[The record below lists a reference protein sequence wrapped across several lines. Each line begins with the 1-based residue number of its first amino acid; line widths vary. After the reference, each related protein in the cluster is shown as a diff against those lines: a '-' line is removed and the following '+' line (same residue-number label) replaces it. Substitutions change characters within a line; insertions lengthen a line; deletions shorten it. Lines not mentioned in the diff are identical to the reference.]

1 MRKRNRDPAHLISK
15 EEIMNTYAEKK
26 KSPMLT
32 KKQQSPQKS
41 SDEMLRS
48 GLSSLHSRP
57 AALSEELGN
66 KIRER
71 CGINPASVKVYR
83 DDGLSGLGQKA
94 YAKGAEIH
102 LSGGVSTSGEEGQR
116 VVLHE
121 AAHIAQQGSRSVAG
135 AVNDDPALEQQADR
149 VAAGEVMQ
157 GSFSVPVNS
166 ENAPVQGWAPWDKAK
181 KKFAEKKERDAK
193 RTAAFAEGTS
203 LGNKH
208 LDRLVAANDWVR
220 DKMDDFRDFRSG
232 VKEKIADKYHGSKFE
247 SGVNKTK
254 GWFKGVGSGI
264 AGMAKSA
271 GNWVKDKATDAGTAI
286 KGSKLGQWVSRKKEE
301 RAKKK
306 AEEALKPKE
315 PGKFSKFMTG
325 AKNWV
330 SDKAKSAGGWISDKA
345 KAAGSAI
352 KGSKLGQWVSRKKE
366 ERAKK
371 KAAEAQKEPGWFK
384 KTAAAAGEKIKS
396 GAGWVKDKAVKGG
409 TWVKNKAVKA
419 GKWLSKKKDDI
430 SDWIEEKKQAY
441 ADHDDQRYL
450 KRLVRKGGASALNA
464 IALADQDLK
473 HGEYSGNVK
482 HRAEA
487 LRDYDEE
494 KRQFMTDEE
503 SKAAKAAKKAEPLS
517 AGKVLDV
524 VGDNVDVVGSVM
536 SAHDARKRGNSQ
548 QAALDSMDAINS
560 GMGYV
565 TKGLSSLDL
574 PGLSAVGDV
583 AEMGTTI
590 GKLGIHSYQKHKLNG
605 VDEAG
610 QTAGVDEAD
619 QKYMRIAHSGYGNT
633 LDQEIRSG
641 VGDVAKYGISA
652 LGSGLSAVTGG
663 VSSTVAKGLNKAV
676 DLGVSHMN
684 SSAREKTD
692 SEIGYEDIFG
702 SVDAAKK
709 FKSKHSIDKNTM
721 EILMRRNTGSR
732 SMSDLADRSRYEAA
746 RVNHQYLAREGDNGA
761 KKMMAA
767 FGEKNFEQTPLS
779 MIDEKI
785 GQSHSLKEL
794 NKRRRLA
801 Y

>member
-1 MRKRNRDPAHLISK
+1 
-15 EEIMNTYAEKK
+15 MNTYAEKK

-116 VVLHE
+116 VILHE
-121 AAHIAQQGSRSVAG
+121 AAHIAQQGSRSVTG

-166 ENAPVQGWAPWDKAK
+166 ESAPVQGWAPWDKAK

-254 GWFKGVGSGI
+254 DWFKGVGSGI

-330 SDKAKSAGGWISDKA
+330 SDKAKSAGT
-345 KAAGSAI
+345 AI
-352 KGSKLGQWVSRKKE
+352 KESKLGQWVSRKKE

-487 LRDYDEE
+487 LQDYDEE

-517 AGKVLDV
+517 AGKVLDA

-692 SEIGYEDIFG
+692 SEIGYIDTFG
-702 SVDAAKK
+702 SVEAAKK
-709 FKSKHSIDKNTM
+709 FKSKHGIDKNTM
-721 EILMRRNTGSR
+721 EILMKRNTGSR

-794 NKRRRLA
+794 NRRRRLA

>member
-1 MRKRNRDPAHLISK
+1 
-15 EEIMNTYAEKK
+15 MNTYAEKK

-157 GSFSVPVNS
+157 GSFSVPMNS

-271 GNWVKDKATDAGTAI
+271 GNWVKDKATDAGT
-286 KGSKLGQWVSRKKEE
+286 
-301 RAKKK
+301 
-306 AEEALKPKE
+306 
-315 PGKFSKFMTG
+315 
-325 AKNWV
+325 
-330 SDKAKSAGGWISDKA
+330 
-345 KAAGSAI
+345 AI

-517 AGKVLDV
+517 AGKVLDA

-633 LDQEIRSG
+633 LDQDIRSG

-709 FKSKHSIDKNTM
+709 FKSKHSIDKYTM

-746 RVNHQYLAREGDNGA
+746 RVNHQYLAKEGDNGA

-794 NKRRRLA
+794 NRRRRLA

>member
-1 MRKRNRDPAHLISK
+1 
-15 EEIMNTYAEKK
+15 MNTYVEKK

-32 KKQQSPQKS
+32 KKQSPQKS

-116 VVLHE
+116 VILHE

-157 GSFSVPVNS
+157 GSFSVPMNS

-330 SDKAKSAGGWISDKA
+330 SDKAKSAGT
-345 KAAGSAI
+345 AI
-352 KGSKLGQWVSRKKE
+352 KESKLGQWVSRKKE

-450 KRLVRKGGASALNA
+450 KRLVRKGGASVLNS

-517 AGKVLDV
+517 AGKVLDA

-633 LDQEIRSG
+633 LDQDIRSG

-721 EILMRRNTGSR
+721 EILMRRNTVSR

-794 NKRRRLA
+794 NRRRRLA

>member
-1 MRKRNRDPAHLISK
+1 
-15 EEIMNTYAEKK
+15 MNTYAEKK

-32 KKQQSPQKS
+32 KKQHSPQKS

-157 GSFSVPVNS
+157 GRFSVPVNS

-271 GNWVKDKATDAGTAI
+271 GNWVRDKATDAGTAI

-330 SDKAKSAGGWISDKA
+330 SDKAKSAG
-345 KAAGSAI
+345 SAI
-352 KGSKLGQWVSRKKE
+352 KESKLGQWVSRKKE

-450 KRLVRKGGASALNA
+450 KRLVRKGGASVLNS

-517 AGKVLDV
+517 AGKVLDA

-794 NKRRRLA
+794 NRRRRLA

>member
-1 MRKRNRDPAHLISK
+1 
-15 EEIMNTYAEKK
+15 MNTYAEKK
-26 KSPMLT
+26 KSPMMT

-116 VVLHE
+116 VILHE

-157 GSFSVPVNS
+157 GSFSVPMNS

-517 AGKVLDV
+517 AGKVLDA

-633 LDQEIRSG
+633 LDQDIRSG

-794 NKRRRLA
+794 NRRRRLA

>member
-1 MRKRNRDPAHLISK
+1 
-15 EEIMNTYAEKK
+15 MNTYAEKK

-419 GKWLSKKKDDI
+419 GKWISKKKDDI

-517 AGKVLDV
+517 AGKVLDA

-633 LDQEIRSG
+633 LDQDIRSG

-663 VSSTVAKGLNKAV
+663 VSSTVAKSLNKAV

-794 NKRRRLA
+794 NRRRRLA

>member
-1 MRKRNRDPAHLISK
+1 
-15 EEIMNTYAEKK
+15 MNTYAEKK

-102 LSGGVSTSGEEGQR
+102 LSGGVSTSGEDGQR
-116 VVLHE
+116 VILHE

-157 GSFSVPVNS
+157 GSFSVPMNS

-517 AGKVLDV
+517 AGKVLDA

>member
-1 MRKRNRDPAHLISK
+1 
-15 EEIMNTYAEKK
+15 MNTYAEKK

-48 GLSSLHSRP
+48 ELSSLHSRP

-116 VVLHE
+116 VILHE

-330 SDKAKSAGGWISDKA
+330 SDKAKSAG
-345 KAAGSAI
+345 SAI
-352 KGSKLGQWVSRKKE
+352 KESKLGQWVSRKKE

-419 GKWLSKKKDDI
+419 GKWISKKKDDI

-517 AGKVLDV
+517 AGKVLDA

-633 LDQEIRSG
+633 LDQDIRSG

-692 SEIGYEDIFG
+692 SDIGYEDIFG

>member
-1 MRKRNRDPAHLISK
+1 
-15 EEIMNTYAEKK
+15 MNTYAEKK

-102 LSGGVSTSGEEGQR
+102 LSGGVSTSGEDGQR
-116 VVLHE
+116 VILHE

-157 GSFSVPVNS
+157 GSFSVPMNS

-330 SDKAKSAGGWISDKA
+330 SDKAKSAGT
-345 KAAGSAI
+345 AI
-352 KGSKLGQWVSRKKE
+352 KESKLGQWVSRKKE

-517 AGKVLDV
+517 AGKVLDA

-692 SEIGYEDIFG
+692 SEIG
-702 SVDAAKK
+702 
-709 FKSKHSIDKNTM
+709 
-721 EILMRRNTGSR
+721 
-732 SMSDLADRSRYEAA
+732 
-746 RVNHQYLAREGDNGA
+746 
-761 KKMMAA
+761 
-767 FGEKNFEQTPLS
+767 
-779 MIDEKI
+779 
-785 GQSHSLKEL
+785 
-794 NKRRRLA
+794 
-801 Y
+801 

>member
-1 MRKRNRDPAHLISK
+1 
-15 EEIMNTYAEKK
+15 MNTYAEKK

-116 VVLHE
+116 VILHE

-330 SDKAKSAGGWISDKA
+330 SDKAKSAGT
-345 KAAGSAI
+345 AI
-352 KGSKLGQWVSRKKE
+352 KESKLGQWVSRKKE

-419 GKWLSKKKDDI
+419 GKWISKKKDDI

-517 AGKVLDV
+517 AGKVLDA

-633 LDQEIRSG
+633 LDQDIRSG

>member
-1 MRKRNRDPAHLISK
+1 
-15 EEIMNTYAEKK
+15 MNTYVEKK

-102 LSGGVSTSGEEGQR
+102 LSGGVSTSGDEGQR
-116 VVLHE
+116 VILHE

-330 SDKAKSAGGWISDKA
+330 SDKAKSAGT
-345 KAAGSAI
+345 AI
-352 KGSKLGQWVSRKKE
+352 KESKLGQWVSRKKE

-419 GKWLSKKKDDI
+419 GKWISKKKDDI

-450 KRLVRKGGASALNA
+450 KRLVRKGGASVLNS

-473 HGEYSGNVK
+473 HGEHSGNVK

-517 AGKVLDV
+517 AGKVLDA

-732 SMSDLADRSRYEAA
+732 SMSGLADRSRYEAA

-794 NKRRRLA
+794 NRRRRLA

>member
-1 MRKRNRDPAHLISK
+1 
-15 EEIMNTYAEKK
+15 MNTYAEKK

-102 LSGGVSTSGEEGQR
+102 LSGGVSTSGEDGQR
-116 VVLHE
+116 VILHE

-301 RAKKK
+301 RTKKK

-330 SDKAKSAGGWISDKA
+330 SDKAKSAGT
-345 KAAGSAI
+345 AI
-352 KGSKLGQWVSRKKE
+352 KESKLGQWVSRKKE

-450 KRLVRKGGASALNA
+450 KRLVRKGGASVLNS

-517 AGKVLDV
+517 AGKVLDA

-692 SEIGYEDIFG
+692 SDIGYEDIFG

>member
-1 MRKRNRDPAHLISK
+1 
-15 EEIMNTYAEKK
+15 MNTYAEKK

-306 AEEALKPKE
+306 AEEALKPNE

-517 AGKVLDV
+517 AGKVLDA

-633 LDQEIRSG
+633 LDQDIRSG

-794 NKRRRLA
+794 NRRRRLA

>member
-1 MRKRNRDPAHLISK
+1 
-15 EEIMNTYAEKK
+15 MNTYAEKK

-135 AVNDDPALEQQADR
+135 AVNDNPALEQQADR

-306 AEEALKPKE
+306 A
-315 PGKFSKFMTG
+315 
-325 AKNWV
+325 
-330 SDKAKSAGGWISDKA
+330 
-345 KAAGSAI
+345 
-352 KGSKLGQWVSRKKE
+352 
-366 ERAKK
+366 
-371 KAAEAQKEPGWFK
+371 AEAQKEPGWFK

-419 GKWLSKKKDDI
+419 GKWISKKKDDI

-450 KRLVRKGGASALNA
+450 KRLVRKGGASVLNS

-517 AGKVLDV
+517 AGKVLDA

-633 LDQEIRSG
+633 LDQDIRSG

-794 NKRRRLA
+794 NRRRRLA

>member
-1 MRKRNRDPAHLISK
+1 
-15 EEIMNTYAEKK
+15 MNTYAEKK

-102 LSGGVSTSGEEGQR
+102 LSGGVSTSGEDGQR
-116 VVLHE
+116 VILHE

-264 AGMAKSA
+264 AGIAKSA

-330 SDKAKSAGGWISDKA
+330 SDKAKSAGT
-345 KAAGSAI
+345 AI
-352 KGSKLGQWVSRKKE
+352 KESKLGQWVSRKKE

-517 AGKVLDV
+517 AGKVLDA

-633 LDQEIRSG
+633 LDQDIRSG

-692 SEIGYEDIFG
+692 SEIGYIDTFG

-709 FKSKHSIDKNTM
+709 FKSKHGIDKNTM
-721 EILMRRNTGSR
+721 EILMKRNTGSR

>member
-1 MRKRNRDPAHLISK
+1 
-15 EEIMNTYAEKK
+15 MNTYAEKK

-102 LSGGVSTSGEEGQR
+102 LSGGVSTSGEDGQR
-116 VVLHE
+116 VILHE

-135 AVNDDPALEQQADR
+135 AVNDAPALEQQADR

-166 ENAPVQGWAPWDKAK
+166 GNAPVQGWAPWDKAK

-330 SDKAKSAGGWISDKA
+330 SDKAKSAGT
-345 KAAGSAI
+345 AI
-352 KGSKLGQWVSRKKE
+352 KESKLGQWVSRKKE

-419 GKWLSKKKDDI
+419 GKWISKKKDDI

-517 AGKVLDV
+517 AGKVLDA

-633 LDQEIRSG
+633 LDQDIRSG

-794 NKRRRLA
+794 NRRRRLA

>member
-1 MRKRNRDPAHLISK
+1 
-15 EEIMNTYAEKK
+15 MNTYAEKK

-32 KKQQSPQKS
+32 KKQSPQKS

-116 VVLHE
+116 VILHE

-330 SDKAKSAGGWISDKA
+330 SDKAKSAGT
-345 KAAGSAI
+345 AI
-352 KGSKLGQWVSRKKE
+352 KESKLGQWVSRKKE

-419 GKWLSKKKDDI
+419 GKWISKKKDDI

-517 AGKVLDV
+517 AGKVLDA

-692 SEIGYEDIFG
+692 SEIGYIDTFG
-702 SVDAAKK
+702 SVEAAKK
-709 FKSKHSIDKNTM
+709 FKSKHGIDKNTM
-721 EILMRRNTGSR
+721 EILMKRNTGSR
-732 SMSDLADRSRYEAA
+732 SMSDLADRARYEAA

-767 FGEKNFEQTPLS
+767 FGEKNFDQTPLS
-779 MIDEKI
+779 MIDEKM
-785 GQSHSLKEL
+785 GQSRSLKEL
-794 NKRRRLA
+794 NKRRRLTC
-801 Y
+801 

>member
-1 MRKRNRDPAHLISK
+1 
-15 EEIMNTYAEKK
+15 MNTYAEKK

-116 VVLHE
+116 VILHE
-121 AAHIAQQGSRSVAG
+121 AAHVAQQGSRSVAG

-330 SDKAKSAGGWISDKA
+330 SDKAKSAGT
-345 KAAGSAI
+345 AI
-352 KGSKLGQWVSRKKE
+352 KESKLGQWVSRKKE

-450 KRLVRKGGASALNA
+450 KRLVRKGGASVLNS

-517 AGKVLDV
+517 AGKVLDA

-633 LDQEIRSG
+633 LDQDIRSG

-692 SEIGYEDIFG
+692 SDIGYEDIFG

-794 NKRRRLA
+794 NRRRRLA

>member
-1 MRKRNRDPAHLISK
+1 
-15 EEIMNTYAEKK
+15 MNTYVEKK

-116 VVLHE
+116 VILHE
-121 AAHIAQQGSRSVAG
+121 AAHVAQQGSRSVAG

-330 SDKAKSAGGWISDKA
+330 SDKAKSAGT
-345 KAAGSAI
+345 AI
-352 KGSKLGQWVSRKKE
+352 KESKLGQWVSRKKE

-517 AGKVLDV
+517 AGKVLDA

-785 GQSHSLKEL
+785 GQSHSLKEF
-794 NKRRRLA
+794 NRRRRLA

>member
-1 MRKRNRDPAHLISK
+1 
-15 EEIMNTYAEKK
+15 MNTYAEKK

-102 LSGGVSTSGEEGQR
+102 LSGGVSTSGEDGQR
-116 VVLHE
+116 VILHE

-157 GSFSVPVNS
+157 GSFSVPMNS

-419 GKWLSKKKDDI
+419 GKWISKKKDDI

-450 KRLVRKGGASALNA
+450 KRLVRKGGASVLNS

-517 AGKVLDV
+517 AGKVLDA

-633 LDQEIRSG
+633 LDQDIRSG

-794 NKRRRLA
+794 NRRRRLA

>member
-1 MRKRNRDPAHLISK
+1 
-15 EEIMNTYAEKK
+15 MNTYAEKK

-102 LSGGVSTSGEEGQR
+102 LSGGVSTSGEDGQR
-116 VVLHE
+116 VILHE

-419 GKWLSKKKDDI
+419 GKWISKKKDDI

-450 KRLVRKGGASALNA
+450 KRLVRKGGASVLNS

-517 AGKVLDV
+517 AGKVLDA

-692 SEIGYEDIFG
+692 SDIGYEDIFG

-794 NKRRRLA
+794 NRRRRLA

>member
-1 MRKRNRDPAHLISK
+1 
-15 EEIMNTYAEKK
+15 MNTYAEKK

-102 LSGGVSTSGEEGQR
+102 LSGGVSTSGEDGQR
-116 VVLHE
+116 VILHE

-203 LGNKH
+203 RGNKP

-271 GNWVKDKATDAGTAI
+271 GNWVKDKATDAGT
-286 KGSKLGQWVSRKKEE
+286 
-301 RAKKK
+301 
-306 AEEALKPKE
+306 
-315 PGKFSKFMTG
+315 
-325 AKNWV
+325 
-330 SDKAKSAGGWISDKA
+330 
-345 KAAGSAI
+345 AI

-517 AGKVLDV
+517 AGKVLDA

-633 LDQEIRSG
+633 LDQDIRSG

-794 NKRRRLA
+794 NRRRRLA

>member
-1 MRKRNRDPAHLISK
+1 
-15 EEIMNTYAEKK
+15 MNTYAEKK

-102 LSGGVSTSGEEGQR
+102 LSGGVSTSGEDGQR
-116 VVLHE
+116 VILHE

-208 LDRLVAANDWVR
+208 LDRLGAANDWVR

-306 AEEALKPKE
+306 A
-315 PGKFSKFMTG
+315 
-325 AKNWV
+325 
-330 SDKAKSAGGWISDKA
+330 
-345 KAAGSAI
+345 
-352 KGSKLGQWVSRKKE
+352 
-366 ERAKK
+366 
-371 KAAEAQKEPGWFK
+371 AEAQKEPGWFK

-419 GKWLSKKKDDI
+419 GKWISKKKDDI

-450 KRLVRKGGASALNA
+450 KRLVRKGGASVLNS

-517 AGKVLDV
+517 AGKVLDA

-746 RVNHQYLAREGDNGA
+746 RVNHQYLAKEGDNGA

-794 NKRRRLA
+794 NRRRRLA

>member
-1 MRKRNRDPAHLISK
+1 
-15 EEIMNTYAEKK
+15 MNTYAEKK

-419 GKWLSKKKDDI
+419 GKWISKKKDDI

-450 KRLVRKGGASALNA
+450 KRLVRKGGASVLNS

-517 AGKVLDV
+517 AGKVLDA

-633 LDQEIRSG
+633 LDQDIRSG

-702 SVDAAKK
+702 SVEAAKK

>member
-1 MRKRNRDPAHLISK
+1 
-15 EEIMNTYAEKK
+15 MNTYAEKK

-135 AVNDDPALEQQADR
+135 AVNDAPALEQQADR

-264 AGMAKSA
+264 AGIAKSA

-330 SDKAKSAGGWISDKA
+330 SDKAKSAGT
-345 KAAGSAI
+345 AI

-419 GKWLSKKKDDI
+419 GKWISKKKDDI

-450 KRLVRKGGASALNA
+450 KRLVRKGGASVLNS

-517 AGKVLDV
+517 AGKVLDA

-633 LDQEIRSG
+633 LDQDIRSG

-663 VSSTVAKGLNKAV
+663 VSSTVAKGLNRAV

-794 NKRRRLA
+794 NRRRRLA

>member
-102 LSGGVSTSGEEGQR
+102 LSGGVSTSGEDGQR
-116 VVLHE
+116 VILHE

-517 AGKVLDV
+517 AGKVLDA

-633 LDQEIRSG
+633 LDQDIRSG

-794 NKRRRLA
+794 NRRRRLA

>member
-1 MRKRNRDPAHLISK
+1 
-15 EEIMNTYAEKK
+15 MNTYAEKK

-102 LSGGVSTSGEEGQR
+102 LSGGVSTSGEDGQR
-116 VVLHE
+116 VILHE

-330 SDKAKSAGGWISDKA
+330 SDKAKSAGT
-345 KAAGSAI
+345 AI
-352 KGSKLGQWVSRKKE
+352 KESKLGQWVSRKKE

-450 KRLVRKGGASALNA
+450 KRLVRKGGASALNS

-517 AGKVLDV
+517 AGKVLDA

-633 LDQEIRSG
+633 LDQDIRSG

-692 SEIGYEDIFG
+692 SDIGYEDIFG

-794 NKRRRLA
+794 NRRRRLA

>member
-1 MRKRNRDPAHLISK
+1 
-15 EEIMNTYAEKK
+15 MNTYAEKK

-102 LSGGVSTSGEEGQR
+102 LSGGVSTSGEDGQR

-419 GKWLSKKKDDI
+419 GKWISKKKDDI

-450 KRLVRKGGASALNA
+450 KRLVRKGGASVLNS

-517 AGKVLDV
+517 AGKVLDA

-746 RVNHQYLAREGDNGA
+746 RVNHQYLAKEGDNGA

-794 NKRRRLA
+794 NRRRRLA

>member
-1 MRKRNRDPAHLISK
+1 
-15 EEIMNTYAEKK
+15 MNTYVEKK

-116 VVLHE
+116 VILHE
-121 AAHIAQQGSRSVAG
+121 AAHVAQQGSRSVAG

-330 SDKAKSAGGWISDKA
+330 SDKAKSAGT
-345 KAAGSAI
+345 AI
-352 KGSKLGQWVSRKKE
+352 KESKLGQWVSRKKE

-517 AGKVLDV
+517 AGKVLDA

-692 SEIGYEDIFG
+692 SDIGYEDIFG

>member
-1 MRKRNRDPAHLISK
+1 
-15 EEIMNTYAEKK
+15 MNTYAEKK

-102 LSGGVSTSGEEGQR
+102 LSGGVSTSGEDGQR

-330 SDKAKSAGGWISDKA
+330 SDKAKSAGT
-345 KAAGSAI
+345 AI
-352 KGSKLGQWVSRKKE
+352 KESKLGQWVSRKKE

-419 GKWLSKKKDDI
+419 GKWISKKKDDI

-450 KRLVRKGGASALNA
+450 KRLVRKGGASVLNS

-517 AGKVLDV
+517 AGKVLDA

-633 LDQEIRSG
+633 LDQDIRSG

-692 SEIGYEDIFG
+692 SDIGYEDIFG

>member
-1 MRKRNRDPAHLISK
+1 
-15 EEIMNTYAEKK
+15 MNTYAEKK

-102 LSGGVSTSGEEGQR
+102 LSGGVSTSGEDGQR
-116 VVLHE
+116 VILHE

-330 SDKAKSAGGWISDKA
+330 SDKAKSAGT
-345 KAAGSAI
+345 AI
-352 KGSKLGQWVSRKKE
+352 KESKLGQWVSRKKE

-419 GKWLSKKKDDI
+419 GKWISKKKDDI

-450 KRLVRKGGASALNA
+450 KRLVRKGGASVLNS

-517 AGKVLDV
+517 AGKVLDA

-633 LDQEIRSG
+633 LDQDIRSG

>member
-1 MRKRNRDPAHLISK
+1 
-15 EEIMNTYAEKK
+15 MNTYAEKK

-116 VVLHE
+116 VILHE
-121 AAHIAQQGSRSVAG
+121 AAHVAQQGSRSVAG

-330 SDKAKSAGGWISDKA
+330 SDKAKSAGT
-345 KAAGSAI
+345 AI
-352 KGSKLGQWVSRKKE
+352 KESKLGQWVSRKKE

-517 AGKVLDV
+517 AGKVLDA

-536 SAHDARKRGNSQ
+536 SAHDERKRGNSQ

-794 NKRRRLA
+794 NRRRRLA

>member
-1 MRKRNRDPAHLISK
+1 
-15 EEIMNTYAEKK
+15 MNTYAEKK

-102 LSGGVSTSGEEGQR
+102 LSGGVSTSGEDGQR
-116 VVLHE
+116 VILHE

-330 SDKAKSAGGWISDKA
+330 SDKAKSAGT
-345 KAAGSAI
+345 AI
-352 KGSKLGQWVSRKKE
+352 KESKLGQWVSRKKE

-517 AGKVLDV
+517 AGKVLDA

-565 TKGLSSLDL
+565 TKGLSNLDL

-692 SEIGYEDIFG
+692 SDIGYEDIFG

-767 FGEKNFEQTPLS
+767 FGEKNFEQTPLD

-785 GQSHSLKEL
+785 GQGHSLKEL
-794 NKRRRLA
+794 NRRRRLA

>member
-1 MRKRNRDPAHLISK
+1 
-15 EEIMNTYAEKK
+15 MNTYAEKK

-121 AAHIAQQGSRSVAG
+121 AAHIAQQGSRSVTG
-135 AVNDDPALEQQADR
+135 AVNDNPALEQQADR

-330 SDKAKSAGGWISDKA
+330 SDKAKSAGT
-345 KAAGSAI
+345 AI
-352 KGSKLGQWVSRKKE
+352 KESKLGQWVSRKKE

-384 KTAAAAGEKIKS
+384 KTAVAAGKKIKS
-396 GAGWVKDKAVKGG
+396 GAG
-409 TWVKNKAVKA
+409 WVKNKAVKA
-419 GKWLSKKKDDI
+419 GKWISKKKDDI

-517 AGKVLDV
+517 AGKVLDA

-565 TKGLSSLDL
+565 TKGLSNLDL

-692 SEIGYEDIFG
+692 SEIGYIDTFG

-709 FKSKHSIDKNTM
+709 FKSKHGIDKNTM
-721 EILMRRNTGSR
+721 EILMKRNTGSR
-732 SMSDLADRSRYEAA
+732 SMSDLADRARYEAA
-746 RVNHQYLAREGDNGA
+746 RVNHQYLAKEGDNGA

>member
-1 MRKRNRDPAHLISK
+1 
-15 EEIMNTYAEKK
+15 MNTYAEKK

-102 LSGGVSTSGEEGQR
+102 LSGGVSTSGEDGQR
-116 VVLHE
+116 VILHE

-330 SDKAKSAGGWISDKA
+330 SDKAKSAG
-345 KAAGSAI
+345 SAI
-352 KGSKLGQWVSRKKE
+352 KESKLGQWVSRKKE

-396 GAGWVKDKAVKGG
+396 GAGWVK
-409 TWVKNKAVKA
+409 NKAVKA
-419 GKWLSKKKDDI
+419 GKWISKKKDDI

-517 AGKVLDV
+517 AGKVLDA

-605 VDEAG
+605 VDDTG

>member
-1 MRKRNRDPAHLISK
+1 
-15 EEIMNTYAEKK
+15 MNTYAEKK

-330 SDKAKSAGGWISDKA
+330 SDKAKSAG
-345 KAAGSAI
+345 SAI
-352 KGSKLGQWVSRKKE
+352 KESKLGQWVSRKKE

-419 GKWLSKKKDDI
+419 GKWISKKKDDI

-450 KRLVRKGGASALNA
+450 KRLVRKGGASVLNS

-473 HGEYSGNVK
+473 HGEHSGNVK

-517 AGKVLDV
+517 AGKVLDA

-633 LDQEIRSG
+633 LDQDIRSG

-794 NKRRRLA
+794 NRRRRLA

>member
-1 MRKRNRDPAHLISK
+1 
-15 EEIMNTYAEKK
+15 MNTYVEKK

-102 LSGGVSTSGEEGQR
+102 LSGGVSTSGEDGQR

-330 SDKAKSAGGWISDKA
+330 SDKAKSAGT
-345 KAAGSAI
+345 AI
-352 KGSKLGQWVSRKKE
+352 KESKLGQWVSRKKE

-419 GKWLSKKKDDI
+419 GKWISKKKDDI

-450 KRLVRKGGASALNA
+450 KRLVRKGGASVLNS

-517 AGKVLDV
+517 AGKVLDA

-702 SVDAAKK
+702 SVNAAKK

-794 NKRRRLA
+794 NRRRRLA

>member
-1 MRKRNRDPAHLISK
+1 
-15 EEIMNTYAEKK
+15 MNTYAEKK

-102 LSGGVSTSGEEGQR
+102 LSGGVSTSGEDGQR
-116 VVLHE
+116 VILHE

-692 SEIGYEDIFG
+692 SEIGYIDTFG
-702 SVDAAKK
+702 SVEAAKK
-709 FKSKHSIDKNTM
+709 FKSKHGIDKNTM
-721 EILMRRNTGSR
+721 EILMKRNTGSR
-732 SMSDLADRSRYEAA
+732 SMSDLADRARYEAA
-746 RVNHQYLAREGDNGA
+746 RVNHQYLAKEGDNGA

-779 MIDEKI
+779 MIDEKM
-785 GQSHSLKEL
+785 GQSRSLKEL
-794 NKRRRLA
+794 NKRRRLTC
-801 Y
+801 

>member
-1 MRKRNRDPAHLISK
+1 
-15 EEIMNTYAEKK
+15 MNTYAEKK

-102 LSGGVSTSGEEGQR
+102 LSGGVSTSGEDGQR
-116 VVLHE
+116 VILHE

-517 AGKVLDV
+517 AGKVLDA

-536 SAHDARKRGNSQ
+536 SAHYARKRGNSQ

-633 LDQEIRSG
+633 LDQDIRSG

-794 NKRRRLA
+794 NRRRRLA